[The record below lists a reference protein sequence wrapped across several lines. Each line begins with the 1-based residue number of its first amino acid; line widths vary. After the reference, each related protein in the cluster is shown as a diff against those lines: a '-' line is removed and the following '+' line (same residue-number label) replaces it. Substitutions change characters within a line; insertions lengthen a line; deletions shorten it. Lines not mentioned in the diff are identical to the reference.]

1 MRYEIILKIDYAYA
15 RTVSDGRHLLRIVP
29 RSVPAMQSVLS
40 VTLELAPAPTSR
52 LERVDFFG
60 NPCQVIEYQTA
71 HEVFG
76 IHLVADVDRNF
87 TPRGREQATPYTAIG
102 PELTALQDLGPDS
115 PLHFLAPSP
124 RIRDL
129 EPFRDFAFGVI
140 RPGMTA
146 YDLLVALSDAIRARM
161 VFDDKATDVDTLPHD
176 AFAKGRGVC
185 QDYAHIMIACL
196 RVLGVPAAYVSGFL
210 RTIPPPGQERL
221 PGSDAMH
228 AWVRIWCGQVAGW
241 QEYDPTNALIVGND
255 HILVGYGRDYADVAP
270 IRGVSRTAG
279 SQQGKHTVDVIPR
292 S

>member
-1 MRYEIILKIDYAYA
+1 MRYEIILNIDYVYA
-15 RTVSDGRHLLRIVP
+15 RTVADGRHLLRVVP
-29 RSVPAMQSVLS
+29 RTVPAMQRVLS
-40 VTLELAPAPTSR
+40 VQLEPAPAPTSQ
-52 LERVDFFG
+52 LERPDFFG
-60 NPCQVIEYQTA
+60 NLCQVIDYQTA
-71 HEVFG
+71 HETFG
-76 IHLVADVDRNF
+76 IHLVAEVDRQF
-87 TPRGREQATPYTAIG
+87 TPGGGEQASLHAAIG
-102 PELTALQDLGPDS
+102 QELAALQDLGHDS

-129 EPFRDFAFGVI
+129 APFRDFASGVLQA
-140 RPGMTA
+140 GMTA
-146 YDLLVALSDAIRARM
+146 YDVLVALSDAIRARM
-161 VFDDKATDVDTLPHD
+161 VFDDKATDVDTLPHE

-185 QDYAHIMIACL
+185 QDYAHIMIAGL
-196 RVLGVPAAYVSGFL
+196 RSLGIPAAYVSGFL

-228 AWVRIWCGQVAGW
+228 AWVRIWCGQRAGW

-292 S
+292 G